1 MGGIVNAV
9 GNLFSGGSSGPATPA
24 TPDYRGAAEATA
36 QSNKEAATANTW
48 ANRPTIN
55 TPWGQQSWQA
65 SAGTDPATGQAVTNW
80 TQNTNLTPDAQKAL
94 NSQMAM
100 QNGRSDIALNLMPHA
115 GAAIST
121 PIDYSKVSQ
130 WGQGYTGPGVNT
142 NYQMS
147 AMNNANKMQ
156 TTGVGGS
163 GMYRPVADSMYQ
175 QATSRLDPRFQQGQS
190 DLDSKLA
197 SQGISRNSN
206 AYNRAQNNFAF
217 QKNDAYNQA
226 MNSATQGGITA
237 AGALQGMDVSQMNA
251 QNAALMNQQNMS
263 QSAGTFGNTA
273 INNAN
278 TAQQQAY
285 QQAIGQSNYQ
295 NTLRQ
300 AQVGEQV
307 QNQNNMLNNMN
318 ALMNGQQVSMP
329 NMPSFN
335 SATQYGGVNYT
346 GAAQNQAAFNQ
357 DQANATN
364 AYNNNNQQGAMG
376 LLGTGLQAASMF
388 GFSDRRLKRDIRK
401 VGTMH
406 MGKLNVYEFR
416 YLGSQTKE
424 IGVMADEVAKVY
436 PDAVKKADSGYLM
449 VNYSKLLGA

>member
-1 MGGIVNAV
+1 MGGIVSAV
-9 GNLFSGGSSGPATPA
+9 GSLFSGGGGPATPA
-24 TPDYRGAAEATA
+24 TPDYSGAAQATA
-36 QSNKEAATANTW
+36 QSNKEAMTAQTW

-80 TQNTNLTPDAQKAL
+80 TQNTSLTPDAQKAL

-100 QNGRSDIALNLMPHA
+100 QNGRSDIALNLMPNA
-115 GAAIST
+115 GAAISN

-130 WGQGYTGPGVNT
+130 WGQGYQGPGVNT
-142 NYQMS
+142 NYQTS
-147 AMNNANKMQ
+147 AINNAAKVQ
-156 TTGVGGS
+156 TGGIGGS
-163 GMYRPVADSMYQ
+163 GMYQPVANSMYA

-190 DLDSKLA
+190 DLDAQLA
-197 SQGISRNSN
+197 AQGISRNSS
-206 AYNRAQNNFAF
+206 AYNRAQNNFSM

-226 MNSATQGGITA
+226 MNSATQGGIA
-237 AGALQGMDVSQMNA
+237 ASSSLQGMDIAQMNA
-251 QNAALMNQQNMS
+251 QNSALQTQQNLS
-263 QSAGTFGNTA
+263 
-273 INNAN
+273 
-278 TAQQQAY
+278 QQAGNFY
-285 QQAIGQSNYQ
+285 NQGVTSGNQAQNQAYTQAIGQSNYQ

-318 ALMNGQQVSMP
+318 ALMSGQQVSMP

-335 SATQYGGVNYT
+335 TAGNAGGTNYF
-346 GAAQNQAAFNQ
+346 GAAQAQAGFNQ
-357 DQANATN
+357 DQANAQN
-364 AYNNNNQQGAMG
+364 AYANNNQQGAMG